1 MMKISKLQRLKE
13 IINDN
18 NKTKLIYKFLYAI
31 GLIFI
36 LFFIFQNRAQF
47 VESLSKINI
56 GFLLIPIILYPIGM
70 IPTATAWH
78 FLLKLIDQD
87 RIILK
92 DIYLYNLS
100 IFSRHIPGY
109 IWFLGS
115 RSLVYK
121 KENISN
127 KNSIFL
133 TILETILL
141 SITGFV
147 LSLPL
152 IWTNRNLF
160 PDNVIILITA
170 FCILMIVLIITISL
184 ERTRLMIK
192 RLSPKI
198 LTEEYIIPSIKNKNL
213 LFSMINMFIGW
224 IGGGILL
231 LFVIQSFIPIQL
243 DTVLLACGIW
253 GFSGAVSLSLGIVI
267 QGFGIREI
275 TIALLLSV
283 ILTPFQAASAS
294 IIFRLIITIGEIL
307 WVNVISLIYK
317 YFYKRKKITEN

>member
-1 MMKISKLQRLKE
+1 MKVVKLQSLKE
-13 IINDN
+13 LINDN
-18 NKTKLIYKFLYAI
+18 NRIKLIYKFLYTI
-31 GLIFI
+31 GLLFI

-47 VESLSKINI
+47 VKSLSQINI
-56 GFLLIPIILYPIGM
+56 VFLLIPIILYPIGM

-78 FLLKLIDQD
+78 FLLKLIHQD
-87 RIILK
+87 RLILK

-109 IWFLGS
+109 VWFLGS

-127 KNSIFL
+127 KNTMFF
-133 TILETILL
+133 TILETFLL

-152 IWTNRNLF
+152 IWSNRNLF
-160 PDNVIILITA
+160 PDNTIILITA
-170 FCILMIVLIITISL
+170 FCILIIIIIIIISL
-184 ERTRLMIK
+184 EPTRLLIK
-192 RLSPKI
+192 RISPKI
-198 LTEEYIIPSIKNKNL
+198 LPEEYVIPSIRNKNL
-213 LFSMINMFIGW
+213 VFAMITMFIGW

-231 LFVIQSFIPIQL
+231 SFVIRSFIPIQL
-243 DTVLLACGIW
+243 NTVLLACGIW

-283 ILTPFQAASAS
+283 ILPPIQAASAS
-294 IIFRLIITIGEIL
+294 ILFRLVITIGEII
-307 WVNVISLIYK
+307 WVNIISLLYK
-317 YFYKRKKITEN
+317 YYNKSKKSMEN